1 MPDPGAAL
9 RWVLAPDADPVA
21 RHQALGTAFLRVV
34 LGSMWLY
41 NVAWKVPPDFG
52 EQSGNGLYRFTSY
65 AVEHPVLPPYSWVVE
80 HLVLPHLAVFGWLVL
95 AAETALAVLLL
106 SGTLVRAAALLGIA
120 QSGAIALSVAYAP
133 HEWPW
138 SYWLM
143 IAAHVAL
150 LVSSSGR
157 VLSVDAVRAGVAP
170 PTSMRQVWGALAV
183 VVGLVSVVVSAGD
196 PLDPSGPG
204 LRSTDLS
211 LSLGTYNLL
220 GGLVLVATGVALL
233 LAARGSRTAALAGG
247 VLALL
252 AALLLHAQIGF
263 TDPLLGGSGTSA
275 AVLLTLA
282 VVALVPLRARDRAPV
297 ADGTLA
303 GPTRGPGSWT

>member
-21 RHQALGTAFLRVV
+21 RHQAVGTAFLRVV
-34 LGSMWLY
+34 LGLMWLY
-41 NVAWKVPPDFG
+41 NVVWKVPPDFG
-52 EQSGNGLYRFTSY
+52 EESGSGLHRFTSY

-80 HLVLPHLAVFGWLVL
+80 HLVLPHLAVFGWVVL

-106 SGTLVRAAALLGIA
+106 SGTSVRAAALLGTA
-120 QSGAIALSVAYAP
+120 QSAVIALSVAYAP

-157 VLSVDAVRAGVAP
+157 VLAVDAVRAGVAP
-170 PTSMRQVWGALAV
+170 ATRLRQVWGALAV
-183 VVGLVSVVVSAGD
+183 VVGLVSVVASAGD

-211 LSLGTYNLL
+211 LSLGTFNLL
-220 GGLVLVATGVALL
+220 GGLVLVAVGVALL

-282 VVALVPLRARDRAPV
+282 VVALAPLRARDRAPV
-297 ADGTLA
+297 ADRTPA
-303 GPTRGPGSWT
+303 GPTRGPRPWT